1 MYLSGG
7 RGGHGLLQLLMA
19 SERWCGRST
28 SSAWKFFV
36 DGILKQNL
44 LYSMRV
50 CIGRGSKDVV
60 SSLRHSLSLL
70 SYVDLGYQEKKICF
84 NIGLLIISIDLVTKK
99 FRNFFFHCPDFS
111 GIFLLRG
118 FFEKNFFLLYGN
130 LWHRNPITAVGKQI

>member
-36 DGILKQNL
+36 DGILKQKL
-44 LYSMRV
+44 LYFMRV

-84 NIGLLIISIDLVTKK
+84 NIGLLIISIDLVIKK
-99 FRNFFFHCPDFS
+99 FRKIYFFTARIFREFFYYADF
-111 GIFLLRG
+111 LRKT
-118 FFEKNFFLLYGN
+118 FFTIRKSMA
-130 LWHRNPITAVGKQI
+130 P

>member
-28 SSAWKFFV
+28 SSAWNFFV
-36 DGILKQNL
+36 DGILKQKL
-44 LYSMRV
+44 LYFMRV

-84 NIGLLIISIDLVTKK
+84 NIGLLIISIDLVKK
-99 FRNFFFHCPDFS
+99 SLEKYIFSLPGFFGNFFTTR
-111 GIFLLRG
+111 IF
-118 FFEKNFFLLYGN
+118 
-130 LWHRNPITAVGKQI
+130 